1 MFLFFWW
8 LRFPNPFMCAL
19 YICSCVQESF
29 LDIYVKTVLNA
40 KEKPT
45 KGLSE
50 AFIPLFLHLSH
61 EDLKSI
67 IIPASVK
74 MLKRNP
80 ELVLESILIL
90 LQSTNLDLSKYSME
104 ILQVVLSQARHADEV
119 RRLLALTIVRCLS
132 QKSSTPDVIEEMFTA
147 VKLVI
152 GGVFIDISVFL

>member
-1 MFLFFWW
+1 
-8 LRFPNPFMCAL
+8 MCAL

-61 EDLKSI
+61 EDLKNI

-119 RRLLALTIVRCLS
+119 RRLLALAIVRCLS